1 MNKEELI
8 EKIKAADKAYYTDGS
23 SDLSDY
29 EYDLLKKELI
39 KLDPN
44 NPVLSS
50 LGEDH
55 TEGAGTIQRSV
66 KMLSL
71 EKIQQNKED
80 PNDISSLLKWLE
92 SRNAKWTD
100 VIIEPK
106 VDGMSAEAK
115 YEYGILKCVSTRG
128 AGDSGD
134 DITATTKQC
143 FPQNLDK
150 WLSEIAEINI
160 RGELFVSREEYER
173 INAQQLER
181 GEPIFANAR
190 NLCAGTVKSKEVI
203 EDRQILFVAHGFGYI
218 SVPAPS
224 FDDFYCAM
232 HRNGI
237 PTVPYVFPKNDE
249 LAVKALSNIRSKEY
263 PFYVDG
269 AVIKLNS
276 VRKYKEAG
284 ETSHHPKGAVAF
296 KFIPEVKGTTVKDII
311 WQIGGKTGKAV
322 PVAVVD
328 PVALSGSIVERVTLS
343 NAGLMAHRGIR
354 VGSKVMVEKA
364 NEIIPHIATVV
375 AGDPYELEPTIKCPC
390 CNSDMNLVDG
400 KSEPTKDYVCPNQD
414 CPARKTALLHAA
426 LGTRGINVMGIGPEI
441 CAAFIAKYPD
451 LNAATFLQ
459 LSPDEYPESMSELQ
473 RANLHKEARIAR
485 KAPLWRWI
493 SAMNIPDVGDTSAK
507 TITRSCKNLREFI
520 KAVMDPM
527 YAPIDIS
534 DRRKE
539 ACKEYVLSKGN
550 VAQELLEMALNP
562 ESDNYVEKSDNAV
575 LDGKAFVVTGSF
587 EYGRAAIEDMI
598 PRFGGVLKK
607 SVSSKVDYVVCGSD
621 PGASKITK
629 ADKLQIPIISE
640 EELFQLI
647 QSKQNDN

>member
-160 RGELFVSREEYER
+160 RGELFVSREEYDR

-296 KFIPEVKGTTVKDII
+296 KFIPEVKETTVKDII

-375 AGDPYELEPTIKCPC
+375 TGEPYNLEPTIKCPC

-473 RANLHKEARIAR
+473 RANLHKEARVAR

>member
-1 MNKEELI
+1 MNKEEI
-8 EKIKAADKAYYTDGS
+8 VAKIVEADKAYYTNGT

-29 EYDLLKKELI
+29 EYDLLKKDLLKI
-39 KLDPN
+39 DPD
-44 NPVLSS
+44 NPILSS

-55 TEGAGTIQRSV
+55 VEGSGTIRRTV

-71 EKIQQNKED
+71 EKIQQSKED
-80 PNDISSLLKWLE
+80 PDDISALLKWLE
-92 SRNAKWTD
+92 SRGAKWTD

-134 DITATTKQC
+134 DITLTTKQC
-143 FPQNLDK
+143 FPQKLDR
-150 WLSEIAEINI
+150 WLSKIAEINI
-160 RGELFVSREEYER
+160 RGELFISRDEYER

-181 GEPIFANAR
+181 GEPVFANAR

-203 EDRQILFVAHGFGYI
+203 EDRQILFIAHGFGYV
-218 SVPAPS
+218 SEPVPS
-224 FDDFYCAM
+224 FNGFYCAM

-237 PTVPYVFPKNDE
+237 PTVPFVFPKNEE
-249 LAVKALSNIRSKEY
+249 LAVRTLNDIRSKEY

-276 VRKYKEAG
+276 TNKYKAAG
-284 ETSHHPKGAVAF
+284 ETEHHPKGAVAF
-296 KFIPEVKGTTVKDII
+296 KFIPEVKETTVKDII

-364 NEIIPHIATVV
+364 NEIIPHVAAVV
-375 AGDPYELEPTIKCPC
+375 EGTSYDLEPTIKCPC
-390 CNSDMNLVDG
+390 CDSDMNLVDG
-400 KSEPTKDYVCPNQD
+400 KSEPTKDYVCPNED

-441 CAAFIAKYPD
+441 CADFIAKYPD

-473 RANLHKEARIAR
+473 RANLYKEARVAR

-493 SAMNIPDVGDTSAK
+493 SAMNIPDIGDTSAK
-507 TITRSCKNLREFI
+507 TITRTCKNLREFI
-520 KAVMDPM
+520 KAAMDPM

-539 ACKEYVLSKGN
+539 ACKEYILSKGN

-598 PRFGGVLKK
+598 PKFGGVLKK

-629 ADKLQIPIISE
+629 AGKLQIPIISE
-640 EELFQLI
+640 AELFQLI

>member
-8 EKIKAADKAYYTDGS
+8 AKITEADKAYYTNGTS
-23 SDLSDY
+23 ALSDY
-29 EYDLLKKELI
+29 EYDILKKDLLAI
-39 KLDPN
+39 DPH
-44 NPVLSS
+44 NPILSS

-55 TEGAGTIQRSV
+55 VVGAGTVQRTV

-80 PNDISSLLKWLE
+80 PEDISAILKWME
-92 SRNAKWTD
+92 SRGVGLSD
-100 VIIEPK
+100 IVVEPK

-115 YEYGILKCVSTRG
+115 YEYGVLKCVSTRG

-143 FPQNLDK
+143 FPEKLDAI
-150 WLSEIAEINI
+150 LSEIAELNI
-160 RGELFVSREEYER
+160 RGELYISKEEYER
-173 INAQQLER
+173 INNQQKEK

-203 EDRQILFVAHGFGYI
+203 PDRNISFVAHGFGYT
-218 SVPAPS
+218 SVDIKYFS
-224 FDDFYCAM
+224 DFYVSLR
-232 HRNGI
+232 RNGI
-237 PTVPYVFPKNDE
+237 SVIPTSYPRNNP
-249 LAVKALSNIRSKEY
+249 ALLESLTIFRTKDL
-263 PFYVDG
+263 PFYIDG
-269 AVIKLNS
+269 VVIKLDS
-276 VRKYKEAG
+276 IAKYKEAG
-284 ETSHHPKGAVAF
+284 ETEHHPKGAVAF
-296 KFIPEVKGTTVKDII
+296 KFIPEIKETTVKDII

-322 PVAVVD
+322 PVAVVE

-364 NEIIPHIATVV
+364 NEIIPHIAAVV
-375 AGDPYELEPTIKCPC
+375 EGTSYDLEPTIKCPC
-390 CNSDMNLVDG
+390 CNSDMSLVDG
-400 KSEPTKDYVCPNQD
+400 KSEPTKDYVCPNED
-414 CPARKTALLHAA
+414 CPARKTALLQAA

-441 CAAFIAKYPD
+441 CADFIAKYPD

-473 RANLHKEARIAR
+473 RANLHKEARAAR

-493 SAMNIPDVGDTSAK
+493 SAMNIPDIGDTSAK
-507 TITRSCKNLREFI
+507 TITRTCKNLREFI
-520 KAVMDPM
+520 KAAMDPM

-539 ACKEYVLSKGN
+539 ACKEYILSKGN

-562 ESDNYVEKSDNAV
+562 ESDNYVEKSDNAA

-598 PRFGGVLKK
+598 PKFGGVLKK
-607 SVSSKVDYVVCGSD
+607 SVSSKIDYVVCGSD

-629 ADKLQIPIISE
+629 AGKMQIPIISE
-640 EELFQLI
+640 AELFQLI

>member
-134 DITATTKQC
+134 DITATTKKC

-296 KFIPEVKGTTVKDII
+296 KFIPEVKETTVKDII

-375 AGDPYELEPTIKCPC
+375 TGDPYELEPTIKCPC

-473 RANLHKEARIAR
+473 RANLHKEARVAR

>member
-8 EKIKAADKAYYTDGS
+8 AKIAEADKAYYTNGTS
-23 SDLSDY
+23 TLSDY
-29 EYDLLKKELI
+29 EYDILKKDLLTI
-39 KLDPN
+39 DPH
-44 NPVLSS
+44 NPILSS

-55 TEGAGTIQRSV
+55 VEGAGTIHRTV

-71 EKIQQNKED
+71 EKIQQSKED
-80 PNDISSLLKWLE
+80 PEDISTLLKWLE

-128 AGDSGD
+128 AGDRGD
-134 DITATTKQC
+134 DITLTTKQC
-143 FPQNLDK
+143 FPQKLDK
-150 WLSEIAEINI
+150 QLSEIAEINI
-160 RGELFVSREEYER
+160 RGELFISRDEYER

-181 GEPIFANAR
+181 GEPVFANAR

-203 EDRQILFVAHGFGYI
+203 EDRQILFIAHGFGYV
-218 SVPAPS
+218 SETVPS
-224 FDDFYCAM
+224 FNSFYCAM

-237 PTVPYVFPKNDE
+237 PTVPFVFPKNEE
-249 LAVKALSNIRSKEY
+249 LAVRTLNDIRSKEY

-276 VRKYKEAG
+276 TNKYKAAG
-284 ETSHHPKGAVAF
+284 ETEHHPKGAVAF
-296 KFIPEVKGTTVKDII
+296 KFIPEVKEATVKDII

-322 PVAVVD
+322 PVAVVG
-328 PVALSGSIVERVTLS
+328 PVSLSGSIVERVTLS

-364 NEIIPHIATVV
+364 NEIIPHIAAVV
-375 AGDPYELEPTIKCPC
+375 EGTSYDLEPTIKCPC

-400 KSEPTKDYVCPNQD
+400 KSEPTKDYVCPNED

-441 CAAFIAKYPD
+441 CADFIAKYPD

-459 LSPDEYPESMSELQ
+459 LSPDEYPESMSKLQ
-473 RANLHKEARIAR
+473 RTNLHKEARAAR

-493 SAMNIPDVGDTSAK
+493 SAMNIPDIGDTSAK
-507 TITRSCKNLREFI
+507 TITRTCKNLREFI
-520 KAVMDPM
+520 KAAMDPM

-539 ACKEYVLSKGN
+539 ACKEYILSKGN

-598 PRFGGVLKK
+598 PKFGGVLKK

-629 ADKLQIPIISE
+629 AGKLQIPIISE
-640 EELFQLI
+640 AELFQLI
-647 QSKQNDN
+647 QSKAE

>member
-1 MNKEELI
+1 MNKEEI
-8 EKIKAADKAYYTDGS
+8 VTKIIKADKAYYTNGT

-44 NPVLSS
+44 HPILSA

-55 TEGAGTIQRSV
+55 TDGASTIQRSV

-71 EKIQQNKED
+71 EKIQQSKED
-80 PNDISSLLKWLE
+80 PDDISALLKWLE
-92 SRNAKWTD
+92 SRDAKWTD

-134 DITATTKQC
+134 DITLTTKQC
-143 FPQNLDK
+143 FPQKLDK
-150 WLSEIAEINI
+150 WLSKIAEINI
-160 RGELFVSREEYER
+160 RGELFISRDEYER
-173 INAQQLER
+173 INAQQLEK
-181 GEPIFANAR
+181 GEPVFANAR
-190 NLCAGTVKSKEVI
+190 NLCAGTVKAKEVI
-203 EDRQILFVAHGFGYI
+203 EDRQILFIAHGFGYL
-218 SVPAPS
+218 SVSIPS

-237 PTVPYVFPKNDE
+237 PTVPYVFPKNEE
-249 LAVKALSNIRSKEY
+249 LAVRTLNDIRSKEY

-269 AVIKLNS
+269 AVIKLNATH
-276 VRKYKEAG
+276 KYKAAG
-284 ETSHHPKGAVAF
+284 ETEHHPKGAVAF
-296 KFIPEVKGTTVKDII
+296 KFIPEVKETTVKDII

-322 PVAVVD
+322 PVAIVE

-343 NAGLMAHRGIR
+343 NAGLMAHRGIK

-364 NEIIPHIATVV
+364 NEIIPHVAAVV
-375 AGDPYELEPTIKCPC
+375 EGTSYDLEPTIKCPC
-390 CNSDMNLVDG
+390 CDSDMNLVDG
-400 KSEPTKDYVCPNQD
+400 KSEPTKDYVCPNAD

-426 LGTRGINVMGIGPEI
+426 LGTRGINVIGIGPEI
-441 CAAFIAKYPD
+441 CADFIAKYPD

-473 RANLHKEARIAR
+473 RANLYKEARLAR

-520 KAVMDPM
+520 KAVTDPM
-527 YAPIDIS
+527 SAPLGIS
-534 DRRKE
+534 DRRRE
-539 ACKEYVLSKGN
+539 ACKEYVLSN
-550 VAQELLEMALNP
+550 ENMVREILEMTLNP

-587 EYGRAAIEDMI
+587 EYGRDAIEDMI
-598 PRFGGVLKK
+598 PKFGGVLKK
-607 SVSSKVDYVVCGSD
+607 SVSSKVDYVVCGAD
-621 PGASKITK
+621 PGVSKITK
-629 ADKLQIPIISE
+629 AGKLQIPIISE
-640 EELFQLI
+640 AELFQLI
-647 QSKQNDN
+647 LSKQNDN

>member
-1 MNKEELI
+1 MNKEEI
-8 EKIKAADKAYYTDGS
+8 VAKIVAADKAYYTNGT

-29 EYDLLKKELI
+29 EYDLLKKELF

-44 NPVLSS
+44 HPILAA

-55 TEGAGTIQRSV
+55 TDGSGTIQRSV

-71 EKIQQNKED
+71 EKIQQSKEN
-80 PNDISSLLKWLE
+80 PEDISAILKWLE
-92 SRNAKWTD
+92 SRGATLAD
-100 VIIEPK
+100 IVVEPK

-115 YEYGILKCVSTRG
+115 YEYGVLKCVSTRG

-143 FPQNLDK
+143 FPEKLDK
-150 WLSEIAEINI
+150 FLSEIAELNI
-160 RGELFVSREEYER
+160 RGELYISKEEYER
-173 INAQQLER
+173 INAQQREN

-203 EDRQILFVAHGFGYI
+203 PDRNISFVAHGFGYT
-218 SVPAPS
+218 SVDIKYFS
-224 FDDFYCAM
+224 DFYVALR
-232 HRNGI
+232 RNGI
-237 PTVPYVFPKNDE
+237 SVIPTSYPRNNPALLESLNIFKTKN
-249 LAVKALSNIRSKEY
+249 L
-263 PFYVDG
+263 PFYIDG
-269 AVIKLNS
+269 VVLKLDS
-276 VRKYKEAG
+276 IAKYKEAG
-284 ETSHHPKGAVAF
+284 ETEHHPKGAVAF
-296 KFIPEVKGTTVKDII
+296 KFIPEVKETTVKDIV

-364 NEIIPHIATVV
+364 NEIIPHIAAVV
-375 AGDPYELEPTIKCPC
+375 TGSPYKLEPTIKCPC

-441 CAAFIAKYPD
+441 CADFIAKYPD

-459 LSPDEYPESMSELQ
+459 LSPDEYPESMSALQ
-473 RANLHKEARIAR
+473 RANLYKEARIAR

-493 SAMNIPDVGDTSAK
+493 SAMNIPDIGDTSAK

-520 KAVMDPM
+520 RAVTDPM

-575 LDGKAFVVTGSF
+575 LDSKAFVVTGSF

-598 PRFGGVLKK
+598 PKFGGVLKK

-629 ADKLQIPIISE
+629 AGKLQIPIISE
-640 EELFQLI
+640 AELFQLI
-647 QSKQNDN
+647 QSRQNDN

>member
-1 MNKEELI
+1 MNKEEI
-8 EKIKAADKAYYTDGS
+8 VAKIAEADKAYYTNGTS
-23 SDLSDY
+23 ALSDY
-29 EYDLLKKELI
+29 EYDILKKDL
-39 KLDPN
+39 LSMDPT
-44 NPVLSS
+44 NPILSS

-55 TEGAGTIQRSV
+55 VEGSGTVQRTV

-71 EKIQQNKED
+71 EKIQQNKEN
-80 PNDISSLLKWLE
+80 PEDISAILKWLE
-92 SRNAKWTD
+92 SRGATLTD
-100 VIIEPK
+100 IVVEPK

-115 YEYGILKCVSTRG
+115 YEYGVLKCVSTRG

-143 FPQNLDK
+143 FPEKLDK
-150 WLSEIAEINI
+150 FLSEIAELNI
-160 RGELFVSREEYER
+160 RGELYISKEEYER
-173 INAQQLER
+173 INAQQR
-181 GEPIFANAR
+181 ANGEPIFANAR

-203 EDRQILFVAHGFGYI
+203 PDRNISFIAHGFGYT
-218 SVPAPS
+218 SVDIKYFS
-224 FDDFYCAM
+224 DFYVSLR
-232 HRNGI
+232 RNGI
-237 PTVPYVFPKNDE
+237 SVIPTSYPRNNP
-249 LAVKALSNIRSKEY
+249 ALLESLNIFKTKDL
-263 PFYVDG
+263 PFYIDG
-269 AVIKLNS
+269 VVIKLDS
-276 VRKYKEAG
+276 IARYKEAG
-284 ETSHHPKGAVAF
+284 ETEHHPKGAVAF
-296 KFIPEVKGTTVKDII
+296 KFIPEVKETTVKDII

-322 PVAVVD
+322 PVAVVE

-364 NEIIPHIATVV
+364 NEIIPHIAAVV
-375 AGDPYELEPTIKCPC
+375 EGTSYDLEPTIKCPC

-400 KSEPTKDYVCPNQD
+400 KSEPTKDYVCPNED

-441 CAAFIAKYPD
+441 CADFIAKYPD

-473 RANLHKEARIAR
+473 RANLHKEARVAR

-493 SAMNIPDVGDTSAK
+493 SAMNIPDIGDTSAK
-507 TITRSCKNLREFI
+507 TITRTCKNLREFI
-520 KAVMDPM
+520 KAAMDPM

-539 ACKEYVLSKGN
+539 ACKEYILSKGN

-562 ESDNYVEKSDNAV
+562 ESDNYVEKSDNAA

-587 EYGRAAIEDMI
+587 DYGRAAIEDMI
-598 PRFGGVLKK
+598 PKFGGVLKK

-629 ADKLQIPIISE
+629 AGKLQIPIISE
-640 EELFQLI
+640 AELFQLI
-647 QSKQNDN
+647 QSNQNDN

>member
-55 TEGAGTIQRSV
+55 TDGAGTIQRSV

-80 PNDISSLLKWLE
+80 PNDISALLKWLE

-115 YEYGILKCVSTRG
+115 YEYGVLKCVSTRG

-173 INAQQLER
+173 INAQQVER

-203 EDRQILFVAHGFGYI
+203 EDRQILFVAHGFGYL
-218 SVPAPS
+218 SVPVPS

-296 KFIPEVKGTTVKDII
+296 KFIPEVKETTVKDII

-354 VGSKVMVEKA
+354 VGSKVMLEKA

-375 AGDPYELEPTIKCPC
+375 TGEPYNLEPTIKCPC

-414 CPARKTALLHAA
+414 CPARKTALLHSA

>member
-8 EKIKAADKAYYTDGS
+8 AKIKEADKAYYTNGTS
-23 SDLSDY
+23 ALSDY
-29 EYDLLKKELI
+29 EYDILKKDL
-39 KLDPN
+39 LSMDPT
-44 NPVLSS
+44 NPILSS

-55 TEGAGTIQRSV
+55 VEGSGTIRRTV

-71 EKIQQNKED
+71 EKIQQSKED
-80 PNDISSLLKWLE
+80 PEDISAILKWLE
-92 SRNAKWTD
+92 SRGATLTD
-100 VIIEPK
+100 IVVEPK

-115 YEYGILKCVSTRG
+115 YEYGVLKCVSTRG

-143 FPQNLDK
+143 FPEKLDAF
-150 WLSEIAEINI
+150 LSEIAELNI
-160 RGELFVSREEYER
+160 RGELYISKEEYER
-173 INAQQLER
+173 INAQQLAN

-203 EDRQILFVAHGFGYI
+203 PDRNISFVAHGFGYT
-218 SVPAPS
+218 SVNIKYFS
-224 FDDFYCAM
+224 DFYVSLR
-232 HRNGI
+232 RNGI
-237 PTVPYVFPKNDE
+237 SVIPTSYPRNNP
-249 LAVKALSNIRSKEY
+249 ALLESLTIFRTKDF
-263 PFYVDG
+263 PFYIDG
-269 AVIKLNS
+269 VVIKLDS
-276 VRKYKEAG
+276 IAKYKAAG
-284 ETSHHPKGAVAF
+284 ETEHHPKGAVAF
-296 KFIPEVKGTTVKDII
+296 KFIPEVKETTVKDII

-322 PVAVVD
+322 PVAVVE

-364 NEIIPHIATVV
+364 NEIIPHIAAVV
-375 AGDPYELEPTIKCPC
+375 EGTSYDLEPTIKCPC
-390 CNSDMNLVDG
+390 CDSDMSLVDG
-400 KSEPTKDYVCPNQD
+400 KSEPTKDYVCPNED

-441 CAAFIAKYPD
+441 CADFIAKYPD

-473 RANLHKEARIAR
+473 RANLHKEARVAR

-493 SAMNIPDVGDTSAK
+493 SAMNIPDIGDTSAK
-507 TITRSCKNLREFI
+507 TITRTCKNLREFI
-520 KAVMDPM
+520 KAAMDPM

-539 ACKEYVLSKGN
+539 ACKEYILSKGN

-598 PRFGGVLKK
+598 PKFGGVLKK

-621 PGASKITK
+621 PGTSKITK

-640 EELFQLI
+640 AELFQLI
-647 QSKQNDN
+647 QSNQNDN

>member
-8 EKIKAADKAYYTDGS
+8 AKIKEADKAYYTNGTS
-23 SDLSDY
+23 ALSDY
-29 EYDLLKKELI
+29 EYDILKKDL
-39 KLDPN
+39 LSMDPT
-44 NPVLSS
+44 NPILSS

-55 TEGAGTIQRSV
+55 VEGSGTIRRTV

-71 EKIQQNKED
+71 EKIQQSKED
-80 PNDISSLLKWLE
+80 PEDISAILKWLE
-92 SRNAKWTD
+92 SRGATLTD
-100 VIIEPK
+100 IVVEPK

-115 YEYGILKCVSTRG
+115 YEYGVLKCVSTRG

-143 FPQNLDK
+143 FPEKLDAF
-150 WLSEIAEINI
+150 LSEIAELNI
-160 RGELFVSREEYER
+160 RGELYISKGEYER
-173 INAQQLER
+173 INAQQR
-181 GEPIFANAR
+181 ANGEPIFANAR

-203 EDRQILFVAHGFGYI
+203 PDRNISFIAHGFGYT
-218 SVPAPS
+218 SVNIKYFS
-224 FDDFYCAM
+224 DFYVSLR
-232 HRNGI
+232 RNGI
-237 PTVPYVFPKNDE
+237 SVIPSAYPRNNP
-249 LAVKALSNIRSKEY
+249 ALLESLTIFRTKDF
-263 PFYVDG
+263 PFYIDG
-269 AVIKLNS
+269 VVLKLDS
-276 VRKYKEAG
+276 IAKYKEAG
-284 ETSHHPKGAVAF
+284 ETEHHPKGAVAF
-296 KFIPEVKGTTVKDII
+296 KFIPEVKETTVKDII

-322 PVAVVD
+322 PVAVVE

-364 NEIIPHIATVV
+364 NEIIPHIAAVV
-375 AGDPYELEPTIKCPC
+375 EGTSYDLEPTIKCPC

-400 KSEPTKDYVCPNQD
+400 KSDPTKDYVCPNED

-441 CAAFIAKYPD
+441 CADFIAKYPD

-473 RANLHKEARIAR
+473 RANLHKEARVAR

-493 SAMNIPDVGDTSAK
+493 SAMNIPDIGDTSAK
-507 TITRSCKNLREFI
+507 TITRTCKNLREFI
-520 KAVMDPM
+520 KAAMDPM

-598 PRFGGVLKK
+598 PKFGGVLKK

-621 PGASKITK
+621 PGTSKITK

-640 EELFQLI
+640 AELFQLI
-647 QSKQNDN
+647 QSNQNDN